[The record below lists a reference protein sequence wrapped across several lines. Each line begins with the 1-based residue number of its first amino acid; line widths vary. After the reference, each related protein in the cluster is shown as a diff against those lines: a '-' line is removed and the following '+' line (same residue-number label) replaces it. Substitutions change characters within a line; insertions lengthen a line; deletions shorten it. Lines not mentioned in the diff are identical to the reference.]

1 MCVCVCGQYVDDSV
15 CKRVL
20 SKMTGDIDSDVSP
33 YYKSDKVN
41 SLSVAVE
48 NNKKMFSTRKKLKK
62 TQFSETSNI
71 RD

>member
-1 MCVCVCGQYVDDSV
+1 
-15 CKRVL
+15 
-20 SKMTGDIDSDVSP
+20 MTGDIDSDVSP

-41 SLSVAVE
+41 SMSVAVE